1 MFNLEEVLPKLSNTD
16 FLKLIDIHWRLSA
29 DLLSLPLTNLYNKVE
44 KFSQEEKES
53 LMKCAKEI
61 VSQFKERQ
69 SLKDFIDKCKLFYNN
84 SELIEIMRYAD
95 HNLKSEIS
103 YNDVMP

>member
-1 MFNLEEVLPKLSNTD
+1 MTNKD
-16 FLKLIDIHWRLSA
+16 CLKLIGVHWRLSA
-29 DLLSLPLTNLYNKVE
+29 DLSSLSLTNLYKRAE

-61 VSQFKERQ
+61 VSQFKDRK

-84 SELIEIMRYAD
+84 LEL
-95 HNLKSEIS
+95 L
-103 YNDVMP
+103 